1 LPQAAAVVETV
12 AVSQAA
18 APSEGPVKGDSY
30 RVRPGDSLWSIARRQ
45 LGPQAT
51 NGQLARQ
58 VNRLW
63 ELNEERIGTGDPS
76 MLHVGT
82 VLTLP

>member
-1 LPQAAAVVETV
+1 VQTTP
-12 AVSQAA
+12 VSQPADPA
-18 APSEGPVKGDSY
+18 DGPVKGDAY
-30 RVRPGDSLWSIARRQ
+30 TVRPGDSLWSIARRQ
-45 LGPQAT
+45 LGPQAST
-51 NGQLARQ
+51 GQLARR

-82 VLTLP
+82 VLRLP